1 MTAPDKMPYAEKKRR
16 AQAIYDAQIRHLI
29 GPAEMEKFV
38 KIDVLTG
45 DYEIGDDSIAAGRK
59 LRARRPEAV
68 MHTIQGHRTRVL
80 VVRSPL
86 NFARPEVAAQ

>member
-1 MTAPDKMPYAEKKRR
+1 MTAPGKMPYEAKKRR
-16 AQAIYDAQIRHLI
+16 AQQIYDAQIRHLI

-45 DYEIGDDSIAAGRK
+45 DYEIGDDSIAAGRR

-68 MHTIQGHRTRVL
+68 MHTIQGHSTRVL
-80 VVRSPL
+80 VVHSPIS
-86 NFARPEVAAQ
+86 FARREVAAQ